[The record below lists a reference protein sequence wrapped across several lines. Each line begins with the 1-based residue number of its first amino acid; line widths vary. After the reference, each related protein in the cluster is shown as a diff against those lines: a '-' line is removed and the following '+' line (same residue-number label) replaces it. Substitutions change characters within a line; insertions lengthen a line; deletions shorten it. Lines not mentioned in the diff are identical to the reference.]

1 MSIDF
6 GNYITIQ
13 MRSLL
18 DAKTAKKFGI
28 AKTSQG
34 TTKWGIS
41 VYLDKEKHLLT
52 VAFALII
59 NCHRH
64 TTFVKLTLKI
74 S

>member
-1 MSIDF
+1 MS
-6 GNYITIQ
+6 
-13 MRSLL
+13 SLL
-18 DAKTAKKFGI
+18 DAKTAEKFGI

-34 TTKWGIS
+34 TTNWGIL

-59 NCHRH
+59 NCHH
-64 TTFVKLTLKI
+64 HITFVKLNLKI

>member
-1 MSIDF
+1 MP
-6 GNYITIQ
+6 
-13 MRSLL
+13 SLL

-41 VYLDKEKHLLT
+41 VDLDKEKHLLT

-59 NCHRH
+59 NCYHH
-64 TTFVKLTLKI
+64 TMFVKLTLKI

>member
-1 MSIDF
+1 MS
-6 GNYITIQ
+6 
-13 MRSLL
+13 SLL
-18 DAKTAKKFGI
+18 DSKTAKKFGI
-28 AKTSQG
+28 AKMSQG

-41 VYLDKEKHLLT
+41 VYLDKETHLLT

-59 NCHRH
+59 NYHHH

>member
-1 MSIDF
+1 MS
-6 GNYITIQ
+6 
-13 MRSLL
+13 SLL

-28 AKTSQG
+28 AKTIQG

-59 NCHRH
+59 NCHDDI
-64 TTFVKLTLKI
+64 TFAKLNLKI